1 MKCTFLTKDIVCNR
15 SIKGIEPI
23 AYILPFEGL
32 NVVVDDVTG
41 EAKLIYNTNQSTF
54 STIQATKFA
63 LNAGSSVVSSEVK
76 ENGFKHTFTAI
87 LAQVA
92 NGDLDKM
99 DGIAV
104 IVKYLSG
111 GYAILGAENGLYKTA
126 QSRMVNEE
134 SGLVTVTYETR
145 EGMEEMLSERV
156 LNVQNIDG
164 SIFVNMEAITGLGIY
179 NSGERVAMATDS
191 TKKCLYYN
199 TVTGETINSTSGAIS
214 DTVDGTGEVV
224 LFFEKNAAVSI
235 AGTDFGGQFKTITTG
250 AVSVENVTTVTSLS
264 AKNST
269 SIDAEGASLTAA
281 SIAILLSELVAVGNV
296 DGTLILIGGTN
307 AAIGTWYPKAVTDKN
322 TLVTRGWTVTYN
334 S

>member
-1 MKCTFLTKDIVCNR
+1 MKCTFLTQDIVCNR

-23 AYILPFEGL
+23 AYILPFDGL

-76 ENGFKHTFTAI
+76 ENGFKHSFTAI

-92 NGDLDKM
+92 NGDLDKI

-111 GYAILGAENGLYKTA
+111 GYAILGSENGLYKTA

-164 SIFVNMEAITGLGIY
+164 GIFVNMEAITGLGIY
-179 NSGERVAMATDS
+179 SGERVAMTTDS

-214 DTVDGTGEVV
+214 DTADGTGEVV

-235 AGTDFGGQFKTITTG
+235 AGTDFGSQFKTITTG
-250 AVSVENVTTVTSLS
+250 SVSIENVTTVTLLS

-281 SIAILLSELVAVGNV
+281 SIAILLSELVSVGNV

-307 AAIGTWYPKAVTDKN
+307 AAIGTWAAQAVTDKN